1 MITKQAQ
8 AGKQKRLFDI
18 KKESERITQALANLK
33 ANEKPGEASG
43 MVTKT
48 VILTQHEAAIKEL
61 YESGYT
67 VQQIAKAMTNDVFGI
82 LPKTI
87 TQLLNKQL
95 TTRKKQPKRVAQP
108 ATNKA
113 TVTPVATHKNTPT
126 KSKQVT
132 EIGDI
137 E

>member
-1 MITKQAQ
+1 MVTKQAQ
-8 AGKQKRLFDI
+8 AEKQKRLFDI
-18 KKESERITQALANLK
+18 QKESKRITQALANLK

-48 VILTQHEAAIKEL
+48 VILTQNEAAIKEL

-67 VQQIAKAMTNDVFGI
+67 VQQIAKAMTNDAFSI

-87 TQLLNKQL
+87 TQLLNKQP
-95 TTRKKQPKRVAQP
+95 TTRKKQPKRVGQP
-108 ATNKA
+108 ATDKD
-113 TVTPVATHKNTPT
+113 TTKPVATHKNTPT